1 MSENNKN
8 LADIKDLSVSFM
20 TDAGSIKAVED
31 VNFTIPRKTVVG
43 VVGESG
49 SGKSVTARSI
59 IKLLPETATTS
70 GAVYLS
76 KRDGSDSLDVL
87 SLSGEQLRE
96 VRGSEAAMVF
106 QEPNSVLNPVYT
118 IGWQIEEGLRAHG
131 MKDKKEL
138 RAKAINILK
147 KVGIPD
153 AETRVDYYP
162 HQFSGGQKQR
172 VAIARVFLKNPK
184 ILILDEATSALDNE
198 SEEAVQ
204 ESLEELARGRTTI
217 IIAHRLSTIKH
228 ADEIATVEHGRVVE
242 RGTHEELLARGGTYA
257 RYYRMQF
264 EGARAHELD

>member
-106 QEPNSVLNPVYT
+106 QASRMPKPAWT
-118 IGWQIEEGLRAHG
+118 T
-131 MKDKKEL
+131 
-138 RAKAINILK
+138 
-147 KVGIPD
+147 
-153 AETRVDYYP
+153 TRTSSP
-162 HQFSGGQKQR
+162 
-172 VAIARVFLKNPK
+172 AARS
-184 ILILDEATSALDNE
+184 SA
-198 SEEAVQ
+198 S
-204 ESLEELARGRTTI
+204 SSPWRWC
-217 IIAHRLSTIKH
+217 
-228 ADEIATVEHGRVVE
+228 
-242 RGTHEELLARGGTYA
+242 
-257 RYYRMQF
+257 
-264 EGARAHELD
+264 